1 MSAVIF
7 YKMNNLPR
15 EIPISEDQNIGLG
28 VVIVDV
34 MRTRAAELGIPF
46 EFDGV
51 EPLFSRCG

>member
-7 YKMNNLPR
+7 YKMNNEPR
-15 EIPISEDQNIGLG
+15 EIPIGEDRNIGLSL
-28 VVIVDV
+28 VIVDV

-46 EFDGV
+46 EFESV